1 MRQALVNWGLQG
13 AISTMAF
20 SMRTDEINTK
30 ESQRWFTM
38 MNLERETWDK
48 ELGRQQ
54 GKLQLCEVQLGRLVV
69 DLLPLLSCNRDD

>member
-13 AISTMAF
+13 AISTMTF